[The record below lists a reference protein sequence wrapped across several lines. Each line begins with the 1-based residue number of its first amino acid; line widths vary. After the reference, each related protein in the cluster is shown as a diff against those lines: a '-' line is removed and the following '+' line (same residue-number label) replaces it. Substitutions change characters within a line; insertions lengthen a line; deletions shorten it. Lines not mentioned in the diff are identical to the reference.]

1 MLDPSINFV
10 DVNEKLPYIYKQNSS
25 NLPFKRERN
34 LNCLIKETETV
45 KKSAQESRRT
55 QQMSL
60 INNQIIIRQQDTVKG
75 SGAWETKHKEPLHIH
90 KSFSFKWPSKRDKS
104 KPDYKFLKWKEQM
117 QPTRKEINLGSFFQ
131 S

>member
-1 MLDPSINFV
+1 MLDPGINFI
-10 DVNEKLPYIYKQNSS
+10 DAKEKLPYIYKQNSS

-34 LNCLIKETETV
+34 LNCLIKETEAV
-45 KKSAQESRRT
+45 NKSAQESRRA
-55 QQMSL
+55 QQISL
-60 INNQIIIRQQDTVKG
+60 INNHTIIRQQDPQKAVG
-75 SGAWETKHKEPLHIH
+75 IWETKRKEPLHIH
-90 KSFSFKWPSKRDKS
+90 KSFSFKWASKRDKS